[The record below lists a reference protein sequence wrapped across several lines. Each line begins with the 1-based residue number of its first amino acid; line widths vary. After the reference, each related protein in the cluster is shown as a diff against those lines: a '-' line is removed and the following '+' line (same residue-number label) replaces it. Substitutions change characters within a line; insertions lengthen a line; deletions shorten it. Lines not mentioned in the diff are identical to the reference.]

1 MASPIEAN
9 WKKGHQDYRGDAQ
22 MNRLKAFAISS
33 CLGLLAVA
41 FLPSSRADEWNKKTV
56 LTVNEQI
63 AIPGAVLEPGKYVM
77 KLADSQ
83 SNRHIVQVFNEDES
97 KLITTVLA
105 IPNYRLEPTGE
116 TQFGYWEMP
125 AGQPR
130 ALKAWFYPG
139 DNFGQEFA
147 YPKDIAAQI
156 AKTSGENVPAVTS
169 NGENMQQAE
178 VKEITPSGEE
188 REMEQ
193 QSAQGEKSQT
203 QQPAENQQ
211 QAQTAEEPAQPQGE
225 VGSTRTGTGENQTST
240 TAERQGAEAAPE
252 QPSSQATEQS
262 QTTEQNQ
269 TAETNTAV
277 NGQTAQNQGAQTTE
291 EQTAQAQPE
300 SNAQQLP
307 RTASPMPL
315 VGLAGLLSA
324 AAAMVARAAAR
335 RS

>member
-1 MASPIEAN
+1 
-9 WKKGHQDYRGDAQ
+9 

-33 CLGLLAVA
+33 CLGLLAVL

-56 LTVNEQI
+56 LTVNEPV

-97 KLITTVLA
+97 KLITTILA

-116 TQFGYWEMP
+116 TQFGFWEMP

-147 YPKDIAAQI
+147 YPKDIATQI

-188 REMEQ
+188 REVQ
-193 QSAQGEKSQT
+193 QSAQGEQAQT
-203 QQPAENQQ
+203 TEQ
-211 QAQTAEEPAQPQGE
+211 QAQTTEQPAQPQGE
-225 VGSTRTGTGENQTST
+225 VGSTRTGTGETQSST
-240 TAERQGAEAAPE
+240 TTEQQTAQAAPE
-252 QPSSQATEQS
+252 QPSTQQPAEPSAQTEQPQA
-262 QTTEQNQ
+262 QT
-269 TAETNTAV
+269 ET
-277 NGQTAQNQGAQTTE
+277 GMTAQNQGAQTT
-291 EQTAQAQPE
+291 QPE
-300 SNAQQLP
+300 STQQLP

-315 VGLAGLLSA
+315 VGLAGFLSA